1 MLETDRG
8 PVHGGEGLGTEAGVR
23 EGRAPPWPGP
33 LAGDRPPHGAAL
45 PGLADERRK
54 QVTLTQEHLQGFQ
67 GLKKSKKPEPPVR
80 LIYSVWNSLQ
90 NNCLIDL
97 LQIYLLFSLSDQKR
111 WSVAKVTYRMPAA

>member
-1 MLETDRG
+1 MLETDQG
-8 PVHGGEGLGTEAGVR
+8 PVRGGKGLQTEVGVR

-33 LAGDRPPHGAAL
+33 LAGDRLPHGAAL
-45 PGLADERRK
+45 PVLADERGK
-54 QVTLTQEHLQGFQ
+54 QVILTQEHLQGFQ

-97 LQIYLLFSLSDQKR
+97 PQIYLLFSLSDQKR
-111 WSVAKVTYRMPAA
+111 CSVAKVTYRMLAA

>member
-1 MLETDRG
+1 MVPWVPGQRG
-8 PVHGGEGLGTEAGVR
+8 SKSLCWRQTGALSVGGGGLQTEVGVR

-33 LAGDRPPHGAAL
+33 LAGDRLPHGAAL
-45 PGLADERRK
+45 PVLANEREK

-90 NNCLIDL
+90 NNCLI
-97 LQIYLLFSLSDQKR
+97 YLL
-111 WSVAKVTYRMPAA
+111 